1 MDGLSGR
8 LGAPHSP
15 WISRWSRHSRRSV
28 PAYRSAKEFAR
39 GDRTGD
45 LMIRTLLPANTSS
58 NVLVNLPSR
67 SRIRNL
73 KRSARAP
80 RSIRRFRACW
90 AVQAPVGLAVTPRT
104 RAPGFD
110 LHDEEDVQALE
121 EHCVYVEEVARQDPR
136 RLRRQELPPGR

>member
-58 NVLVNLPSR
+58 NVLVNLPSPVTDQESEAVSACAQVHQEVPGLLGGPGPSGVGR
-67 SRIRNL
+67 DAQD
-73 KRSARAP
+73 ARAGF
-80 RSIRRFRACW
+80 RS
-90 AVQAPVGLAVTPRT
+90 P
-104 RAPGFD
+104 
-110 LHDEEDVQALE
+110 
-121 EHCVYVEEVARQDPR
+121 
-136 RLRRQELPPGR
+136 